1 MEEHPSKHEIRSIVP
16 EGVLEA
22 LAALDDEEA
31 IATILEPKL
40 LTFWRAMQRYN
51 IGQLGFMNVAHEIV
65 TYSRGCPD
73 LEKELPS
80 ERKKARAEVNR
91 CFKTLKDISEK
102 YYIETPLFVYPASFT
117 ELQIETLFD
126 NMKKEIPLSY
136 DSSMLD
142 SLKTQVCKTFKSFAK
157 DLNLASIQQRFNQHI
172 RVDKDI
178 KAPNRLYADRNYF
191 VIMMTRTM
199 NLHCGTPLHSQVAK
213 LANIYFPPYNEVT
226 ALEKDDVR
234 KIIKNKDQTFADYF
248 SSTYQ

>member
-1 MEEHPSKHEIRSIVP
+1 MEEHVSKHEISSIVP

-22 LAALDDEEA
+22 LAALDDEKA
-31 IATILEPKL
+31 IATIMDPKL
-40 LTFWRAMQRYN
+40 LTFWRAMHRYN
-51 IGQLGFMNVAHEIV
+51 IGRLGFISVANRIAIH
-65 TYSRGCPD
+65 SQGCPD

-80 ERKKARAEVNR
+80 ERKKARAEVDR

-102 YYIETPLFVYPASFT
+102 YYIDTQLFLHHASFT

-126 NMKKEIPLSY
+126 NMKKEFPMNY

-142 SLKTQVCKTFKSFAK
+142 SLKTQVCKAFKSFTE
-157 DLNLASIQQRFNQHI
+157 DLNLTSIQQRFNQHI
-172 RVDKDI
+172 RIDKDI
-178 KAPNRLYADRNYF
+178 KAPNRLYTNRNYF

-213 LANIYFPPYNEVT
+213 LANIYFPPFDEYSE
-226 ALEKDDVR
+226 LEKDDVR